1 MSYRFR
7 TSAFSGFPFYPMH
20 YVSHA
25 LIIIAVIVSF
35 FWFAS
40 RDLIT
45 SFWLHKIPVSFENF
59 PYILG
64 QIILYQFLHG
74 GLFHILMNS
83 IFLYQAGPEVEARM
97 TRRWFL
103 LFFLGNTFF
112 VALSLWFLSSGLTI
126 GISGF
131 CMALLSY
138 LYMDLARVR
147 HPMANQVL
155 IMLVIN
161 IALWLTG
168 NISFVGHAAGA
179 VWGIVWWYL
188 RKH

>member
-1 MSYRFR
+1 MSYRFP
-7 TSAFSGFPFYPMH
+7 TSAFPGFPFYPIRSI
-20 YVSHA
+20 SHR
-25 LIIIAVIVSF
+25 LILIAVIVSLF
-35 FWFAS
+35 GFAFPS
-40 RDLIT
+40 LIAY
-45 SFWLHKIPVSFENF
+45 FWLHRIPLVPETF
-59 PYILG
+59 PYLLG
-64 QIILYQFLHG
+64 QISLYQFLHG
-74 GLFHILMNS
+74 DILHILMNS

-97 TRRWFL
+97 TRKWFL

-179 VWGIVWWYL
+179 VWE
-188 RKH
+188 